1 MERHRKR
8 HQLPLAI
15 VLVSVGVLVCTLAVA
30 RCARSK
36 GRGEHQEASAS
47 AGRDGAPGTWATA
60 PAWAIPSGM
69 EVRTS
74 RLSVSE
80 EGARMLDLYE
90 QRGDCILASWGYLDM
105 LGNVWSCV
113 VDGGSWSDVC
123 ILKALPDSGGCEVR
137 VMHIEADELEQSWLS
152 SGGGETW

>member
-30 RCARSK
+30 RCTRSK

-47 AGRDGAPGTWATA
+47 AGRDGAPGTWTTA

-80 EGARMLDLYE
+80 EGAR
-90 QRGDCILASWGYLDM
+90 M